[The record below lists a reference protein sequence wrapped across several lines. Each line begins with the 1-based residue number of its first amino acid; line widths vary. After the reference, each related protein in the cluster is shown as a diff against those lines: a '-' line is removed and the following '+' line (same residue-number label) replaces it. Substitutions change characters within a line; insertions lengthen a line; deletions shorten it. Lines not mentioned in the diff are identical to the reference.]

1 MNTSSPYDLILG
13 LDRSDQKVDLCLL
26 DTHTGRRRS
35 VVIDTAPEALW
46 EWLFQLRQQH
56 PEARVGLCL
65 EQPAVHLISFLEA
78 YAWITLHPINPIT
91 LQKYREAF
99 VTSRAKDDT
108 KDAEFLADLLLNHPT
123 QLPVWAPQDSATRA
137 VQQLVVHRRAVVDE
151 RTALSNRLIA
161 LLKQYFPQA
170 LTLCG
175 DDLWRPL
182 ATAFLLKWPSL
193 GAVQQAKPA
202 SVKAFYYI
210 QGSRSATLL
219 EQRLALLKKAVP
231 VTDET
236 AVIASFGLRVQ
247 LLCRQLQLVQRT
259 VAEFDRQIAAAYA
272 AHPDREIFASLPG
285 AGPVLGPRLLASL
298 GADRERFATAASVQ
312 CYTGVAPVTKRS
324 GGSER
329 IHRRYCCPKFHRQS
343 FHEYAKES
351 VLRSRWAAAF
361 YLQQRT
367 KGCAHHTAVRALAF
381 KWQRVIWRCWQER
394 RPYDE
399 RIYEAALHKAGSP
412 IVALFDRVELG
423 KSPWK
428 NPAKKNSKTSCRIT
442 SEVSSATA
450 AAARVERTVRSRTPA
465 TLERTAGRPFAAAH
479 G

>member
-1 MNTSSPYDLILG
+1 MYMTPVPYDLIIG
-13 LDRSDQKVDLCLL
+13 LDRADNKADLCLL
-26 DTHTGRRRS
+26 ETATGQRRI
-35 VVIDTAPEALW
+35 VTLDTAPEALC
-46 EWLFQLRQQH
+46 EWLAQLRQQQ
-56 PEARVGLCL
+56 PSARVGLCL
-65 EQPAVHLISFLEA
+65 EQPAVHLIPFLEA

-108 KDAEFLADLLLNHPT
+108 KDAEFLADLLLHHHA

-137 VQQLVVHRRAVVDE
+137 VQQLVAHRRAVVDE

-182 ATAFLLKWPSL
+182 ATAFLRKWPSL
-193 GAVQQAKPA
+193 GAVQQAKA
-202 SVKAFYYI
+202 ATVKQFYHV
-210 QGSRSATLL
+210 QGSRSQKLIV
-219 EQRLALLKKAVP
+219 ERLALIAKAVP

-236 AVIASFGLRVQ
+236 AVIGSFGLRVQ
-247 LLCRQLQLVQRT
+247 LLARELQAVVRT
-259 VAEFDRQIAAAYA
+259 IAEFDRQIAAAYA
-272 AHPDREIFASLPG
+272 AHPDHGIFASLPG

-298 GADRERFATAASVQ
+298 GADRERFAASAAQLQ

-351 VLRSRWAAAF
+351 ILWSRWAGAF

-381 KWQRVIWRCWQER
+381 KWQRVIWRCWQDR
-394 RPYDE
+394 QPYDE
-399 RIYEAALHKAGSP
+399 RIYEAALKQNGSK
-412 IVALFDRVELG
+412 IVALFDCVELG

-428 NPAKKNSKTSCRIT
+428 NPAKKS
-442 SEVSSATA
+442 
-450 AAARVERTVRSRTPA
+450 
-465 TLERTAGRPFAAAH
+465 
-479 G
+479 